1 MALTK
6 GSLFPAQLSKEV
18 VNLVRGKSAIA
29 RLAGIEPVKF
39 NGTDIFTFSF
49 DNEAAIVGEG
59 DAKPVGGAT
68 IAPVQIRPFKVEY
81 GARVTDEFMFA
92 SEEEKIDIL
101 KSFVDGFSAKAARAL
116 DIAAFHGYNPRT
128 AQASTVIGN
137 NHLDYVIANYDN
149 GANIITYDSSDPN
162 ANMEA
167 AIAKVM
173 DAEHEVTGAAFAPSF
188 RSALASQL
196 KSNGDPM
203 FPELGWGNQVDTL
216 RGLSIDSNST
226 VAFAS
231 SPDKAVVG
239 NFRDFFKWGVAKD
252 LGIKVIEYGN
262 PDNSEDGDLQ
272 GHNQVYIRGEIYI
285 GYGILV
291 PAAFALVKS
300 GE

>member
-1 MALTK
+1 MALNK
-6 GSLFPAQLSKEV
+6 GSLFPATLSKEV

-29 RLAGIEPVKF
+29 RLAGMEPVKF
-39 NGTDIFTFSF
+39 NGTDVFTFSF
-49 DNEAAIVGEG
+49 DNEAGIVGEG
-59 DAKPVGGAT
+59 EAKPVGGVT
-68 IAPVQIRPFKVEY
+68 ITPVQIRPFKVEY

-92 SEEEKIDIL
+92 SEEEKIEIL
-101 KSFVDGFSAKAARAL
+101 KSFMDGFSAKAARQL
-116 DIAAFHGYNPRT
+116 DIAAFHGYNART
-128 AQASTVIGN
+128 AQPSTVIGN
-137 NHLDYVIANYDN
+137 NHLDYIIANYAS
-149 GANIITYDSSDPN
+149 GANVITYNSSDPN

-188 RSALASQL
+188 RSALASQT
-196 KSNGDPM
+196 KSNGDLM
-203 FPELGWGNQVDTL
+203 FPELGWGNNVDVL

-226 VAFAS
+226 VAFAQ
-231 SPDKAVVG
+231 SPDKALVG
-239 NFRDFFKWGVAKD
+239 NFRDYFKWGVAKD

-272 GHNQVYIRGEIYI
+272 GHNQVYIRGEIYL